1 MWGAKLG
8 ELGKFGEEGNV
19 VVVSLVNAEW
29 GLKECGGCSQSER
42 PRSFDEVVILKAVLM
57 DVTSAPPGHH

>member
-1 MWGAKLG
+1 METGILEASAMWGAKLG

-19 VVVSLVNAEW
+19 VVVSFVNAEW

-42 PRSFDEVVILKAVLM
+42 PRSFDEVVILSVE
-57 DVTSAPPGHH
+57 S